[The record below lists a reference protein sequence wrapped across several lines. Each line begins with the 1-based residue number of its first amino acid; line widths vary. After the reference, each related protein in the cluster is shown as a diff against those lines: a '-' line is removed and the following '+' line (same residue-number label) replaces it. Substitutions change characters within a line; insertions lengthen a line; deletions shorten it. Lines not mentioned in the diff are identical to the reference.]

1 MNDISFSSALLSR
14 VRDAKRELMSI
25 DGRRIE
31 VVTKNLAFLHDA
43 VVASEQ
49 LLLEAAQSVDLLPD
63 EPFRSRLSEYYRSHL
78 EEERGHVTWLRCDLE
93 SVGVRPGVP
102 NQYAMEMVG
111 TQYYLLKHVH
121 PAALL
126 GYLAV
131 VEGDPVPLAVVDSL
145 EGLHGTTLFRF
156 VRFHA
161 TKDLEHRIELFEV
174 MDAAP
179 ESAKQIVAESAESV
193 LAKLSE
199 ATVQWTHQQ

>member
-1 MNDISFSSALLSR
+1 
-14 VRDAKRELMSI
+14 
-25 DGRRIE
+25 
-31 VVTKNLAFLHDA
+31 
-43 VVASEQ
+43 
-49 LLLEAAQSVDLLPD
+49 
-63 EPFRSRLSEYYRSHL
+63 
-78 EEERGHVTWLRCDLE
+78 
-93 SVGVRPGVP
+93 
-102 NQYAMEMVG
+102 MEMVG

-179 ESAKQIVAESAESV
+179 ESAKQVIAESAESV
-193 LAKLSE
+193 LAKLSQ